1 MNIVTYPT
9 GSSYFYVL
17 DGLFPSFKL
26 MKMVFYSNDYD
37 IHRLCLHPQFLATNF
52 PQEQREAVTVIDVC
66 VYFPKISTF
75 DNSFMFWVMTTLYQ

>member
-1 MNIVTYPT
+1 
-9 GSSYFYVL
+9 
-17 DGLFPSFKL
+17 

-37 IHRLCLHPQFLATNF
+37 IHQLCLHPRFLATNI

-75 DNSFMFWVMTTLYQ
+75 DNSLMFWVMTTLYQ